1 VKLGFIG
8 AGRIGRPM
16 IGRLVAAGHRVHV
29 LDTSAAAREAVTAA
43 GAVPVDDVAAV
54 AAGADAVL
62 LCPYSDAQVRA
73 VAVDGVL
80 VDLMPSGSLLVV
92 HTTGSPLTVAA
103 IVERARPRGIEVV
116 DAPISGG
123 PHDIEAGA
131 VTLFTGATEAGLASA
146 RPVLSAY
153 GDPIVHLGPPGA
165 GQQVK
170 LINNAVFAANIG
182 IVAEAVRLAA
192 ELGLDEQAVLTGITH
207 GSGSSRAL
215 GGAAQAGSVAA
226 FGQAVGEFVGKDVA
240 VVKDVVAQLGL
251 DLGVLDD
258 AHRVLAELLSPEHR
272 ALLLAVPAAAVG

>member
-1 VKLGFIG
+1 
-8 AGRIGRPM
+8 
-16 IGRLVAAGHRVHV
+16 VA
-29 LDTSAAAREAVTAA
+29 TA
-43 GAVPVDDVAAV
+43 GATPVDDVAAV
-54 AAGADAVL
+54 AEGAQVVL
-62 LCPYSDAQVRA
+62 LCPYSDVQVRE
-73 VAVDGVL
+73 VALDGDL
-80 VDLMPSGSLLVV
+80 IDLMPAGAALVV
-92 HTTGSPLTVAA
+92 HTTGSPLTIAA
-103 IVERARPRGIEVV
+103 IAERARPRGVEVV

-131 VTLFTGATEAGLASA
+131 VTLFTGATEAGLTLA

-153 GDPIVHLGPPGA
+153 GDPILHLGPPGA

-182 IVAEAVRLAA
+182 IVAEAVRVAV

-215 GGAAQAGSVAA
+215 AGAASAGSVAG
-226 FGQAVGEFVGKDVA
+226 FGAAVGEFVGKDVA

-258 AHRVLAELLSPEHR
+258 AHRVLAALLSPEHR
-272 ALLLAVPAAAVG
+272 ALLLAVPAAAVA